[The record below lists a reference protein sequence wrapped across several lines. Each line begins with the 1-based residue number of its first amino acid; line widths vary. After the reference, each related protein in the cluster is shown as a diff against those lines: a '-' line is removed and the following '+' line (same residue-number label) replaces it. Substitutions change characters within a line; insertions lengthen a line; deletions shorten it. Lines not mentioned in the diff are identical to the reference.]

1 VRRRNRKR
9 WKKAP
14 IARTKEEKCETKWCR
29 NRKAEKT
36 TTYKAAD
43 GTIIVYKGFLNHCW
57 KCHSRMLKERRPWT
71 YVLNML
77 RHSAR
82 KRKLPFSLTIAEFK
96 AFCLKTGYL
105 ERRGNKPGDL
115 TIDRIDCNDGY
126 HIGNIRV
133 LTHAENSDQGA
144 DNTRRDVRG
153 AADTDD
159 LAEEPEQPVTDN
171 EPF

>member
-14 IARTKEEKCETKWCR
+14 LARTKEEKCATKWCR

-36 TTYKAAD
+36 TRYTSASGKV
-43 GTIIVYKGFLNHCW
+43 IVYTGFLNHCW
-57 KCHSRMLKERRPWT
+57 KCRARMLKERRPWT

-82 KRKLPFSLTIAEFK
+82 KRNLPFTLTIKEFK
-96 AFCLKTGYL
+96 EWCLQTGYL
-105 ERRGNKPGDL
+105 ERRGNKPTDL
-115 TIDRIDCNDGY
+115 TIDRIDWNDGY
-126 HIGNIRV
+126 HIHNIQV
-133 LTHAENSDQGA
+133 LTHEENSEQGA
-144 DNTRRDVRG
+144 DNTPRTERVNG
-153 AADTDD
+153 
-159 LAEEPEQPVTDN
+159 EPDPDN